1 MHALNYWE
9 VMGDT
14 LGLTTLEATVD
25 TLRTLDT
32 LVTTTTTILLTV
44 MYSGFIIRKER
55 IIVCIANAMGQ
66 SSVEHLI
73 TFYAPPDHEML
84 ISCVLCLQQ
93 VRQTVLV

>member
-25 TLRTLDT
+25 TLRTLDA
-32 LVTTTTTILLTV
+32 LVTTTILLTV
-44 MYSGFIIRKER
+44 MYSGFIITKER

-93 VRQTVLV
+93 VGQTVLV